1 MTKTLT
7 ITTERVDDLPLLL
20 THLTRMGVPSLLE
33 QHFHQHGNWQGIS
46 AGLVATIWLA
56 HVLSQGDHRL
66 NQVQPWAETR
76 LLTLQTCT
84 HQPVQPL
91 DLTDDRLASVLR
103 MLSDD
108 AAWTSFERALTR
120 DTLRVYDLRP
130 ARVRIDT
137 TTSSGYWQVTEDGL
151 FQLGHSKDHRPD
163 LPQLKVLLATLD
175 PLGMPL
181 ATDVL
186 SGQRADDPLYLP
198 AIARVRGGLMQ
209 RGLLYVGDCKMSSLA
224 TRAGI
229 AFHHDFYLCPLSA
242 LQAPPDVVAAYVG
255 AVARGDHILQPIERP
270 LADGTMQHLADGFE
284 LGQTLEAEHDTWPVS
299 WTERRLI
306 VRSLQQART
315 AEAALRKRVAQA
327 QRDLADLTVRRRGK
341 RRPRD
346 LASVEQAATA
356 ILVQQRV
363 ADVLRVTC
371 QAVTQER
378 RVRAYG
384 ERPATMRRTMDLR
397 VTSELDEVALEG
409 VIAQL
414 GWRVYVTNQPAEE
427 LSLTHAVLAYREEYV
442 VERSLGRLKGQ
453 PLSLRPMY
461 LEREEHATGLV
472 RLLSIALRVLTL
484 LEFVARRRV
493 ADEGTPVAGLYAG
506 QPTRTTMR
514 PTAERLLAAFR
525 EVTLTVVELPGRMVH
540 HLTPLT
546 NVQQRL
552 LALIDCTPDIYLRL
566 AHDSGQLPEI

>member
-1 MTKTLT
+1 MTETLT
-7 ITTERVDDLPLLL
+7 ITTERVDDIPLLL

-33 QHFHQHGNWQGIS
+33 QHFHQHGNWQGLS
-46 AGLVATIWLA
+46 AGWVATIWLA

-84 HQPVQPL
+84 AHPVQPL

-103 MLSDD
+103 MLSNDD
-108 AAWTSFERALTR
+108 NWTSFERALTR

-130 ARVRIDT
+130 SRVRIDT

-181 ATDVL
+181 AADVL
-186 SGQRADDPLYLP
+186 SGECADDPLYLP
-198 AIARVRGGLMQ
+198 AIARVRGSLMQ

-224 TRAGI
+224 TRAGV
-229 AFHHDFYLCPLSA
+229 AHAHDYYLCPLSA
-242 LQAPPDVVAAYVG
+242 VQAPPAVIAGSVAAI
-255 AVARGDHILQPIERP
+255 ARGEYVLQMIEREQ
-270 LADGTMQHLADGFE
+270 ADGTPEHLADGFE
-284 LGQTLEAEHDTWPVS
+284 VQQRMQAEHDTWLVR
-299 WTERRLI
+299 WTERRLV

-315 AEAALRKRVAQA
+315 AEVALRKRLARAQH
-327 QRDLADLTVRRRGK
+327 DLAELTVRRRGK

-346 LASVEQAATA
+346 LASVEHAAAA
-356 ILVQQRV
+356 ILAQQRV
-363 ADVLRVTC
+363 ADVLRVRC
-371 QAVTQER
+371 QEVVRER
-378 RVRAYG
+378 RVRAYRD
-384 ERPATMRRTMDLR
+384 RPAPVQQTVTLS
-397 VTSELDEVALEG
+397 VTSEVDEAALDEA
-409 VIAQL
+409 IAQL
-414 GWRVYVTNQPAEE
+414 GWRVYVTNQPAED
-427 LSLTHAVLAYREEYV
+427 LSLTQAVLAYREEYV

-472 RLLSIALRVLTL
+472 RLLSIGLRVLTL

-493 ADEGTPVAGLYAG
+493 AVEGTPVDGVSAG
-506 QPTRTTMR
+506 QTTRTTMR

-525 EVTLTVVELPGRMVH
+525 EVTLTVVALPGRVVH

-546 NVQQRL
+546 LVQQRL
-552 LALIDCTPDIYLRL
+552 LALVDCTPEVYLRL
-566 AHDSGQLPEI
+566 GYDSAQPPEI